1 MDGNEMTF
9 QSNHLGHFLLT
20 NLLLDKLKESSAS
33 RIVNV
38 SSIAHRDAN
47 LDLKDLNHT
56 SKDFEDGIEGHFPTF
71 KKYLYKI
78 NFVNHNTK
86 FQKSIKAAVAVSKYR
101 VRRDN
106 FHTQTMDNF

>member
-1 MDGNEMTF
+1 MTKFKTTIDGNEMTF

-47 LDLKDLNHT
+47 LDLKDLLRKERRLIKTNP
-56 SKDFEDGIEGHFPTF
+56 I
-71 KKYLYKI
+71 KYFNDWSSL
-78 NFVNHNTK
+78 VNVTK
-86 FQKSIKAAVAVSKYR
+86 
-101 VRRDN
+101 N
-106 FHTQTMDNF
+106 

>member
-1 MDGNEMTF
+1 MTKFKTTVDGNEMTF

-56 SKDFEDGIEGHFPTF
+56 SKDFEDGIEGHFLTL
-71 KKYLYKI
+71 KKL
-78 NFVNHNTK
+78 
-86 FQKSIKAAVAVSKYR
+86 
-101 VRRDN
+101 
-106 FHTQTMDNF
+106 